1 MANVDYKKVQQTL
14 AAAIVL
20 IVAGI
25 VAWLSYTREPA
36 EAFLFPR
43 YISIAFLVLSIW
55 NFVRAATGMA
65 LVGRGMDLGSA
76 IWLAPGL
83 AIMTIYIFWMAKYL
97 GFYVASTLTFIIL
110 FSIYDPSSHTSPR
123 TWLARAAIT
132 IGFMAIMYGLFALVL
147 KVQLPRGLF
156 I

>member
-1 MANVDYKKVQQTL
+1 MANVDYKKVQQTS
-14 AAAIVL
+14 AAGVVL
-20 IVAGI
+20 IVACI

-36 EAFLFPR
+36 AAFLFPR

-65 LVGRGMDLGSA
+65 LVGRGMDVSSS

-83 AIMTIYIFWMAKYL
+83 AIMAIYIFWMAKYL
-97 GFYVASTLTFIIL
+97 GFYVASTLTFIVL
-110 FSIYDPSSHTSPR
+110 LSIYDPSSHTSPR
-123 TWLARAAIT
+123 TWLIRAAIT
-132 IGFMAIMYGLFALVL
+132 IGFMAVMYGLFALVL